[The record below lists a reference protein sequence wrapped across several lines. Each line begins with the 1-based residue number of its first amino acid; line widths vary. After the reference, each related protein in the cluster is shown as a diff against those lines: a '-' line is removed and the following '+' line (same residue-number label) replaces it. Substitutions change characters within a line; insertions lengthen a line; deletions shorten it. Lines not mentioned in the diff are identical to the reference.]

1 MGNAAAASVMPDT
14 DFNSAEFEYSDV
26 RKYIIKGVWY
36 FDRISTELKYR
47 PIAIGPVAVS
57 AEDKYAQTNDDTGSA
72 VDSDDDV
79 AVGEDDSDNEDEP
92 DADVAVG
99 EDDSDNEEE
108 AVADEAVGEDDSD
121 SDSFAMTNEMQWKT
135 LKKNTD
141 QCFGFFIQK
150 QETFLARLMPST
162 KRTCLNLFLLTV

>member
-1 MGNAAAASVMPDT
+1 MR
-14 DFNSAEFEYSDV
+14 YSDV

-99 EDDSDNEEE
+99 EDDSE
-108 AVADEAVGEDDSD
+108 
-121 SDSFAMTNEMQWKT
+121 Q
-135 LKKNTD
+135 
-141 QCFGFFIQK
+141 
-150 QETFLARLMPST
+150 R
-162 KRTCLNLFLLTV
+162 R